1 MKLRLGPGAMVAAAF
16 IGPGTLT
23 TAATTGASSGL
34 ALAWTILFALIA
46 TVTLQELAVRSALST
61 QRDLAALT
69 REFGGAIWGRCFIA
83 PLIVAAIGIGNA
95 AYQSGNLSGAAVG
108 LTVFI
113 PDRFASAV
121 LSLSAVAVILI
132 LSNRY
137 QWLERVLVALVVLM
151 AILFFGLAITLVPE
165 ILSLSADRLAPRF
178 GSGDSLL
185 VLALIGTTIVPYNLF
200 LHATAARRRWQ
211 DTPLSEALREARWE
225 SVVAISIGATITL
238 AIMAVSA
245 ALLESPSNQSVLNA
259 LIDRVDDR
267 LPGLGGPLIAT
278 GLLAAGFSS
287 ALAAPV
293 AASWAVCGALGL
305 STDERSTTFKTV
317 ALLVLAVGMSL
328 ALVASRPQALIV
340 TAQATNAMLLPVVAG
355 ILLLIANSQ
364 LIPHPWRNGKPA
376 NAVAATII
384 LLVTAIAGTKLVA
397 LLFTN

>member
-1 MKLRLGPGAMVAAAF
+1 MVAAAF

-46 TVTLQELAVRSALST
+46 TVTLQELAVRSALAT
-61 QRDLAALT
+61 QRDLAALA
-69 REFGGAIWGRCFIA
+69 REFGGLIWGRWLVA

-108 LTVFI
+108 LTAFM

-132 LSNRY
+132 LGNRY
-137 QWLERVLVALVVLM
+137 HWLERVLVALVALM
-151 AILFFGLAITLVPE
+151 AFLFFGLAIILVPE
-165 ILSLSADRLAPRF
+165 ILSLSTDRLAPRF
-178 GSGDSLL
+178 RSEDSLL

-225 SVVAISIGATITL
+225 SFVSISIGATITL
-238 AIMAVSA
+238 AIMAVA
-245 ALLESPSNQSVLNA
+245 AVLLESPSNQSVLHA
-259 LIDRVDDR
+259 LIERVDDR
-267 LPGLGGPLIAT
+267 LPGFGGPLIAI
-278 GLLAAGFSS
+278 GLFAAGFSS

-305 STDERSTTFKTV
+305 STDERSTAFKTV
-317 ALLVLAVGMSL
+317 ALLVLGVGTGL

-340 TAQATNAMLLPVVAG
+340 TAQAANAMLLPVVAG
-355 ILLLIANSQ
+355 ILLLVTNSR
-364 LIPHPWRNGKPA
+364 LIPRRWRNGKLA
-376 NAVAATII
+376 NALAASII
-384 LLVTAIAGTKLVA
+384 LLVIAIAGTKLAA
-397 LLFTN
+397 LLSAN

>member
-1 MKLRLGPGAMVAAAF
+1 MVASAF

-46 TVTLQELAVRSALST
+46 TVTLQELAVRSALAT
-61 QRDLAALT
+61 QRDLAALA
-69 REFGGAIWGRCFIA
+69 REFGGLIWGRWLVA

-108 LTVFI
+108 LTAFM

-132 LSNRY
+132 LGNRY
-137 QWLERVLVALVVLM
+137 HWLERVLVALVALM
-151 AILFFGLAITLVPE
+151 AFLFFGLAIILVPE
-165 ILSLSADRLAPRF
+165 ILSLSTDRLAPRF
-178 GSGDSLL
+178 RSGDILL

-211 DTPLSEALREARWE
+211 DTPVSQALREARWE
-225 SVVAISIGATITL
+225 SFVSISIGATITL
-238 AIMAVSA
+238 AIMAVA
-245 ALLESPSNQSVLNA
+245 AVLLESPSNQSVLHA
-259 LIDRVDDR
+259 LIERVDDR
-267 LPGLGGPLIAT
+267 LPGFGGPLIAI
-278 GLLAAGFSS
+278 GLFAAGFSS

-305 STDERSTTFKTV
+305 STDERSTAFKTV
-317 ALLVLAVGMSL
+317 ALLVLGVGTGL

-340 TAQATNAMLLPVVAG
+340 TAQAANAMLLPVVAG
-355 ILLLIANSQ
+355 ILLLITNSQ
-364 LIPHPWRNGKPA
+364 LIPHRWRNGKLA
-376 NAVAATII
+376 NALAASII
-384 LLVTAIAGTKLVA
+384 LLVIAIAGTKLAA
-397 LLFTN
+397 LLSAN

>member
-1 MKLRLGPGAMVAAAF
+1 MVAAAF

-46 TVTLQELAVRSALST
+46 TVTLQELAVRSALAT
-61 QRDLAALT
+61 QRDLAPLA
-69 REFGGAIWGRCFIA
+69 REFGGAIWGRWLVA

-108 LTVFI
+108 LTAFM
-113 PDRFASAV
+113 PDHFASGV

-132 LSNRY
+132 LGNRY
-137 QWLERVLVALVVLM
+137 HWLERVLVALVALM
-151 AILFFGLAITLVPE
+151 AVLFFGLATILAPE

-178 GSGDSLL
+178 SFGDSLL

-211 DTPLSEALREARWE
+211 DTPLSEALQEARWE
-225 SVVAISIGATITL
+225 SFVAISMGAMITL
-238 AIMAVSA
+238 AIMAVA
-245 ALLESPSNQSVLNA
+245 AVLLESPWNQSVLNA
-259 LIDRVDDR
+259 LIDRVDDW
-267 LPGLGGPLIAT
+267 LPGFGGPLIAI
-278 GLLAAGFSS
+278 GLFAAGFSS

-305 STDERSTTFKTV
+305 PTDERSTAFKTA
-317 ALLVLAVGMSL
+317 ALLVLSVGTGL

-340 TAQATNAMLLPVVAG
+340 TAQAANAMLLPVVAG

-364 LIPHPWRNGKPA
+364 LIPQPWRNRKLANVPA
-376 NAVAATII
+376 ASII
-384 LLVTAIAGTKLVA
+384 LLVTAIAGTKLAA
-397 LLFTN
+397 LPSAN